1 MNYAR
6 FLVIDSVAGHES
18 GVSRRRLDGF
28 YGVAQGCGIYQLVLY
43 ALAAIRKSLA
53 TTHRRP
59 FQDRGSP
66 SEVLWGLISDS
77 ERV

>member
-28 YGVAQGCGIYQLVLY
+28 YGVAQGCGIYQLVFIRPGSHPEIVRDDSPTTISGSRFAFGS
-43 ALAAIRKSLA
+43 ALGID
-53 TTHRRP
+53 
-59 FQDRGSP
+59 F
-66 SEVLWGLISDS
+66 
-77 ERV
+77 